1 MGVSRYSFHCW
12 QGLARTHRVSMD
24 IWEVGTLTVCGSVED
39 TPFAAPKRVKGMASR
54 LCLCIIILPLTVV
67 D

>member
-1 MGVSRYSFHCW
+1 
-12 QGLARTHRVSMD
+12 MD